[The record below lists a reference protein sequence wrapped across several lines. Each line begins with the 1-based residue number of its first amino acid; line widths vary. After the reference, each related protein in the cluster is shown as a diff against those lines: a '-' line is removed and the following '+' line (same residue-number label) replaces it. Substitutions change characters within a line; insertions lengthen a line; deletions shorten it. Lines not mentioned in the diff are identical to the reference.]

1 MSKKTSSQPS
11 SPPISVKIANQ
22 QTAVEVDWEKI
33 RTAVRAVLEGEGCK
47 KAKISVALVDD
58 PTIHKLNKR
67 YLDHD
72 YPTDVLTFPLE
83 DGPKGLEGEIVVS
96 SDTAISNAK
105 EYNTTADYELI
116 LYIIHG
122 VLHLMD
128 YDDHDDADERKM
140 RAKEQQYLAQIGLA
154 KTSGGSERG
163 RS

>member
-1 MSKKTSSQPS
+1 MSKKSSSQPS
-11 SPPISVKIANQ
+11 TPPISVKIANQ
-22 QTAVEVDWEKI
+22 QTAIEVDWEKI
-33 RTAVRAVLEGEGCK
+33 RTAVRAVLEGEGCR

-67 YLDHD
+67 FLDHD

-96 SDTAISNAK
+96 TDTAISNA
-105 EYNTTADYELI
+105 EEFNTTADYELI

-128 YDDHDDADERKM
+128 YDDHDDVDERKM
-140 RAKEQQYLAQIGLA
+140 RSKEQHYLAQVGYA
-154 KTSGGSERG
+154 KKSGGSERG